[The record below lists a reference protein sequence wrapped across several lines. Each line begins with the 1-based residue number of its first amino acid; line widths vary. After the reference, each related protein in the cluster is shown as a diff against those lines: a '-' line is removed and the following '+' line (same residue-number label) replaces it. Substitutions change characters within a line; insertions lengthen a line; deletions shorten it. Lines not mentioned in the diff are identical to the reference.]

1 MSCPNL
7 LQHSLVEISA
17 PTFERKHLNEF
28 LHRIG
33 SIICLIL
40 LDSMAMAGAAF
51 LAAALLNDLP
61 RWNELLSL
69 LPIEIFSSILVM
81 SGLHLYDRLP
91 YRQSYGLAI
100 LGFSI
105 PWLGAFLLSHYYQ
118 ILKSV
123 DLLLLLGWLISLLLG
138 ITGRRLYD
146 TFTNN
151 WQRYRTVGTATLFVG
166 DIAAAFDLESTFPSL
181 LPNLRIIGR
190 ISPTPIKRDPSA
202 IGAISDLPL
211 LFERYQ
217 VRCLI
222 LAASVLTSRLCQTV
236 VQYCDYADIKLLVLY
251 PPLSTRKRLSIF
263 SNRLG
268 DKASV
273 LEVQESWNY
282 TVQFISKR
290 IIDLLGAS
298 LGLVFLSPLLLGIA
312 LAIRLDS
319 PGPVF
324 FRQQRLGRN
333 GKTFLVWKFRTM
345 ELNAERRLK
354 DLEQLNESKGGV
366 LFKIKVDP
374 RVTRIG
380 KFLRRTSLDELPQ
393 LFNVLQGQMSLV
405 GPRPLQLRDCTL
417 AIESNRDA
425 FLKRLTAMPGMTGL
439 WQVSGRSEVAFNDML
454 NLDLHYIDRWSLWL
468 DLQIIWQTIEVLL
481 TAKGAY

>member
-1 MSCPNL
+1 
-7 LQHSLVEISA
+7 
-17 PTFERKHLNEF
+17 
-28 LHRIG
+28 
-33 SIICLIL
+33 
-40 LDSMAMAGAAF
+40 
-51 LAAALLNDLP
+51 
-61 RWNELLSL
+61 
-69 LPIEIFSSILVM
+69 
-81 SGLHLYDRLP
+81 
-91 YRQSYGLAI
+91 
-100 LGFSI
+100 
-105 PWLGAFLLSHYYQ
+105 
-118 ILKSV
+118 
-123 DLLLLLGWLISLLLG
+123 
-138 ITGRRLYD
+138 
-146 TFTNN
+146 
-151 WQRYRTVGTATLFVG
+151 
-166 DIAAAFDLESTFPSL
+166 
-181 LPNLRIIGR
+181 
-190 ISPTPIKRDPSA
+190 
-202 IGAISDLPL
+202 
-211 LFERYQ
+211 LFELYQ

-251 PPLSTRKRLSIF
+251 PPLSTRKRLSICI
-263 SNRLG
+263 NQLG

-290 IIDLLGAS
+290 IIDFLGAS

-319 PGPVF
+319 PGPIF
-324 FRQQRLGRN
+324 FRQQRLGRR

-345 ELNAERRLK
+345 VVDAEQRLK

-366 LFKIKVDP
+366 LFKIKADP

-425 FLKRLTAMPGMTGL
+425 FIKRLTTMPGMTGL
-439 WQVSGRSEVAFNDML
+439 WQVSGRSEIAFNDML

-468 DLQIIWQTIEVLL
+468 DLQIIWQTIKVLL